1 MKALIC
7 GGRGYTDAERMA
19 RVMDAAV
26 ERLGVTEII
35 QGGAPG
41 ADHLAKQWAIARG
54 ISQTE
59 FPADWNHYGR
69 KAGILRNIAMLEEG
83 KPDLV
88 IAFPGGVGTAHMTS
102 IAKKSG
108 IRVIELG
115 LSSDDIGGRAG

>member
-1 MKALIC
+1 MKALVC

-41 ADHLAKQWAIARG
+41 ADHLAKQWALTHG
-54 ISQTE
+54 IPQTE
-59 FPADWNHYGR
+59 FPADWSR
-69 KAGILRNIAMLEEG
+69 FPKAAGPIRNQQMLDEG

-88 IAFPGGVGTAHMTS
+88 IAFPGSDGTANMVGK
-102 IAKKSG
+102 AKKAG
-108 IRVIELG
+108 IRVIEVG
-115 LSSDDIGGRAG
+115 LSSDIGGRAG